1 MSSPTPEGVAV
12 DMQAV
17 SVQPLSAYLSDLDL
31 ARVIA
36 SAVRQVP
43 GVLEMSPGR
52 FALEAT
58 YGPGEHVSGVVLQHP
73 TPDTLSVA
81 VHVVV
86 AEAAFRA
93 AFDEATLSQLAP
105 DPEQCPMLLRLAEQ
119 IRTVVSQAADTLG
132 LPALVAID
140 VALDDVG

>member
-1 MSSPTPEGVAV
+1 MSSPTPEEVAV

-17 SVQPLSAYLSDLDL
+17 SVQPVSAHLSDLDL
-31 ARVIA
+31 AKVIA
-36 SAVRQVP
+36 YAVRQAP

-73 TPDTLSVA
+73 TPDTLSIA

-86 AEAAFRA
+86 AEAALRA
-93 AFDEATLSQLAP
+93 AFDEAALSKLAP
-105 DPEQCPMLLRLAEQ
+105 DAEQRPMLLRLAEQ
-119 IRTVVSQAADTLG
+119 IRTVVSEATDALG
-132 LPALVAID
+132 LPSLRAVD
-140 VALDDVG
+140 VALDDVR

>member
-1 MSSPTPEGVAV
+1 MSSPTPEEVAA

-17 SVQPLSAYLSDLDL
+17 SVQPVLAHLSDLDL

-36 SAVRQVP
+36 HAVRQTP

-58 YGPGEHVSGVVLQHP
+58 YGPGEHVSGVVLRHP
-73 TPDTLSVA
+73 TLDTLSIA
-81 VHVVV
+81 IHVVV
-86 AEAAFRA
+86 AETALKA
-93 AFDEATLSQLAP
+93 AFDEGALPELAP
-105 DPEQCPMLLRLAEQ
+105 GSEQRPMLLRLADQ
-119 IRTVVSQAADTLG
+119 IRTVVSEVADSLG
-132 LPALVAID
+132 PPSLLAID

>member
-1 MSSPTPEGVAV
+1 MSSPTPEEVAV
-12 DMQAV
+12 DRQAV
-17 SVQPLSAYLSDLDL
+17 SVQPVAAHLSDLDL

-36 SAVRQVP
+36 SAVRQAP

-52 FALEAT
+52 FALQAT

-73 TPDTLSVA
+73 TPDTLSIA

-86 AEAAFRA
+86 AEAALRA
-93 AFDEATLSQLAP
+93 AFDEADPSQLAP
-105 DPEQCPMLLRLAEQ
+105 AAEQRPLLLRLAEQ

-132 LPALVAID
+132 LPALLAID
-140 VALDDVG
+140 VALDDIG